1 MEYTEEQ
8 LKAVEAEGSVIV
20 SASAGSGKTRI
31 MVERLLRLVLSGR
44 ASLSDILAVTFTK
57 KAAFQMKERLRTALL
72 DEIKKSEGEKRENL
86 KRELDVLG
94 IAEISTVHAFCGRL
108 IRTYFYLLP
117 EENLSPDF
125 RILTPQDA
133 AGLANK
139 ALSSALERAF
149 EEGEETFRRV
159 ADAHYRGKRD
169 KALRAVV
176 AKMYDKVR
184 GYENGEELLL
194 RAGEDK
200 FGEAVS
206 FLACEYIRKAGSYA
220 EEAEK
225 LGAVLSANKG
235 AVKVCE
241 AIVRAVKA
249 IEEKNSPFAAAQIEF
264 EFPRMPT
271 KPKEEGRELEAVL
284 ELKEVN
290 DGIKKLVKEIKERF
304 SNEEREREKYKTAA
318 LNAKA
323 IAALSLAYGR
333 EYARQKREANA
344 LDYDDLERF
353 ALALLKKEEARAE
366 VQKKYRFVF
375 VDEYQDV
382 NPMQEKIVSLV
393 AGENLFLVGDEKQA
407 IYGFRGSRSRYFRE
421 KREEFGGAFPLT
433 ENFRSASGIL
443 SAVNEIFS
451 PVVDGYEPMRGGRLY
466 EGYEGEILSHKVVKI
481 KEEARERG
489 VYSVVQAKGER
500 KKNALAEAVVRVV
513 QDERDKQFFDLETK
527 AYRKVNYGDIAILVR
542 KDTTDGRRI
551 AAALAEHGI
560 PVTSSSRVNVCDY
573 FETRLLIDCLKFL
586 DNAEADIPF
595 AAVMLSAIGGFTDED
610 LMRIRLA
617 YPLPPDFRT
626 AARAYAAEKIDGL
639 SHRLNVFLR
648 KVRRLRALAKVRTA
662 AEILNDL
669 LSEGLEAEIASKE
682 EGRSRLQRVRRFV
695 AEAEKCGGVHDFLTR
710 LKETEE
716 RVDFS
721 ESGGEDAVKVMTMHA
736 SKGLEFPVVIVAS
749 AETPLHDSDPDE
761 VEFSERFLFSPRY
774 YDIEKKTYSDT
785 VGRMATAAERE
796 LEEEEGERNLLYVAL
811 TRAKCRLHLMV
822 EERRRASSPAFY
834 KRYSDYFGSKF
845 LGEEIGDRDDL
856 PDREAFGFAHGR
868 SEEDMQR
875 VLAAMQIGLNYPYND
890 TVRLPQKSSATAL
903 LKARAEKKEP
913 EKVFAQ
919 GGGSAEA
926 GTAYHKFLEYY
937 RFGEEISAELTRMKK
952 ERLLSEEECAR
963 LSAEQLKKIAD
974 VPCLKALAG
983 KRCDRERK
991 FLLSLTPKETGGTD
1005 GGTATIFQGA
1015 IDLLF
1020 TDGNGYVI
1028 YDYKFSGLSKEAL
1041 KEKYAP
1047 QIELYKDAVAKGMRV
1062 DRASIRA
1069 KIINIK
1075 SAEVIDM

>member
-8 LKAVEAEGSVIV
+8 KRAIEAEGRVIV
-20 SASAGSGKTRI
+20 SASAGSGKTKI

-57 KAAFQMKERLRTALL
+57 KAAFQMKERLRAALL
-72 DEIKKSEGEKRENL
+72 DEIKKSTGEKRENL
-86 KRELDVLG
+86 KRELDALG
-94 IAEISTVHAFCGRL
+94 IAEISTVHAFCGHL

-133 AGLANK
+133 AGLESK
-139 ALSSALERAF
+139 ALSTALERAF
-149 EEGEETFRRV
+149 EEGGETFKRV

-176 AKMYDKVR
+176 TKTYDKVR

-200 FGEAVS
+200 FDEAAS
-206 FLACEYIRKAGSYA
+206 FLASEYIRKAKCYG
-220 EEAEK
+220 EEVEK
-225 LGAVLSANKG
+225 LSVALSQNKG

-241 AIVRAVKA
+241 ALIRAVEA
-249 IEEKNSPFAAAQIEF
+249 IEDKNSPFAMAALDF
-264 EFPRMPT
+264 EFPRMPSR
-271 KPKEEGRELEAVL
+271 PKEEGKELDAVL
-284 ELKEVN
+284 NLKELN
-290 DGIKKLVKEIKERF
+290 DGVKKLVKEIKEQF
-304 SNEEREREKYKTAA
+304 SNEEREREKYAA
-318 LNAKA
+318 AARNAAA

-333 EYARQKREANA
+333 EYARLKREANA
-344 LDYDDLERF
+344 LDYDDLEKF

-366 VQKKYRFVF
+366 IRKKYRFVF

-382 NPMQEKIVSLV
+382 NPMQEKIISLV

-421 KREEFGGAFPLT
+421 KREEFGGALPLT

-443 SAVNEIFS
+443 AAVNEIFS
-451 PVVDGYEPMRGGRLY
+451 PVVEGYDEMRGGRLY
-466 EGYEGEILSHKVVKI
+466 EGYEGEILSHRVVKI
-481 KEEARERG
+481 KEEEKERG
-489 VYSVVQAKGER
+489 VYSVVKAKGEK

-513 QDERDKQFFDLETK
+513 ENEREKSFFDLETK
-527 AYRKVNYGDIAILVR
+527 SYKRVGYGDIAVLVR

-551 AAALAEHGI
+551 ASALAEHGI
-560 PVTSSSRVNVCDY
+560 PVTSSSRVNVCEY

-586 DNAEADIPF
+586 DNAEADIPL

-617 YPLPPDFRT
+617 YPASPDFRT
-626 AARAYAAEKIDGL
+626 AARAYAEGKDELA
-639 SHRLNVFLR
+639 HRLCVFFR

-662 AEILNDL
+662 AEVLNDL
-669 LSEGLEAEIASKE
+669 LSEGLEVEIASKE
-682 EGRSRLQRVRRFV
+682 DGRNRLGRVRRFV
-695 AEAEKCGGVHDFLTR
+695 AEAEKCGSVHDFLAR

-716 RVDFS
+716 EVNFS
-721 ESGGEDAVKVMTMHA
+721 ESGGENAVKVMTMHA
-736 SKGLEFPVVIVAS
+736 SKGLEFPVVILAS
-749 AETPLHDSDPDE
+749 METPLHDSDPDE

-774 YDIEKKTYSDT
+774 YDTEKKTYSDT
-785 VGRMATAAERE
+785 VGRRATAAERE
-796 LEEEEGERNLLYVAL
+796 IEEEEGERNLLYVAL

-822 EERRRASSPAFY
+822 EERVRASVPAFY
-834 KRYSDYFGSKF
+834 KRYSDYFGNQF
-845 LGEEIGDRDDL
+845 LGEEIESGASPL
-856 PDREAFGFAHGR
+856 EREVFDFASGS
-868 SEEDMQR
+868 SEEETER
-875 VLAAMQIGLNYPYND
+875 VLSAMQIGMNYPYND
-890 TVRLPQKSSATAL
+890 TVYLPQKSSATAL
-903 LKARAEKKEP
+903 LRARAAKAEP
-913 EKVFAQ
+913 VKSVLQ
-919 GGGSAEA
+919 SGGSSAEE
-926 GTAYHKFLEYY
+926 GTAYHKFLQYY
-937 RFGEEISAELTRMKK
+937 RFGEEVISELSRMKR
-952 ERLLSEEECAR
+952 EGLLSEEEAMR
-963 LSAEQLKKIAD
+963 LSEEQLKRIAS

-983 KRCDRERK
+983 KRCERERK

-1005 GGTATIFQGA
+1005 EGTATIFQGA

-1020 TDGNGYVI
+1020 TDESGFVI
-1028 YDYKFSGLSKEAL
+1028 YDYKFSGLPKEAL